1 MEKRCYYETLGV
13 SRNAKPEELK
23 KAFRAHAMK
32 WHPDRNPGNK
42 EAEQRFK
49 EINEAYDVLKDEAK
63 RAAYDRFGHAA
74 FENGGPRHNGGGFSE
89 GSFADIFD
97 DLFSEFMG
105 GGRRTGRGGNMK
117 SRGADLRYDME
128 ITLED
133 AHRGR
138 EATITIPTS
147 VTCGE
152 CDGSGAAEG
161 AEPMVC
167 RTCDGRGK
175 VRSQQGFFMIERTC
189 PSCHGAGQ
197 TISNPCRPCSGTGRV
212 RKERTLQVR
221 IPAGV
226 DEGTRIRL
234 AGEGEAGLRGGPNGD
249 LYIFLT
255 IKPHKLF
262 KRDGPHI
269 YCRVPL
275 PMVTAALGGDIEV
288 PTIDGGRAKVSVPAG
303 TQTGRQFRL
312 RSKGMNTLNGQGRGD
327 MVVEMAVETPVNLT
341 KKQKE
346 LLRAFEAEGGE
357 DTSPDSKGF
366 FSRVREFW
374 DGLAE

>member
-13 SRNAKPEELK
+13 TRSAKADELK

-32 WHPDRNPGNK
+32 CHPDRNPGDR

-49 EINEAYDVLKDEAK
+49 EINEAYDILKDEDK

-74 FENGGPRHNGGGFSE
+74 FENGGPRGNGGGFAE
-89 GSFADIFD
+89 GSFSDIFD

-105 GGRRTGRGGNMK
+105 GGGRKRGGNMQ

-138 EATITIPTS
+138 SSTITIPTS
-147 VTCGE
+147 VSCGE
-152 CDGSGAAEG
+152 CNGSGAAEG
-161 AEPMVC
+161 AEPVVC
-167 RTCDGRGK
+167 RSCEGRGK
-175 VRSQQGFFMIERTC
+175 IRSQQGFFMIERTC
-189 PSCHGAGQ
+189 PNCHGAGQ
-197 TISNPCRPCSGTGRV
+197 TISNPCRPCSGTGRI

-234 AGEGEAGLRGGPNGD
+234 GGEGEAGLRGGPNGD

-255 IKPHKLF
+255 IRPHKLF

-275 PMVTAALGGDIEV
+275 TLVTAALGGDMEV
-288 PTIDGGRAKVSVPAG
+288 PTIDGGRAKVSVPSG
-303 TQTGRQFRL
+303 TQSGKQFRL

-327 MVVEMAVETPVNLT
+327 MVVEMAVETPVNLS

-346 LLRAFEAEGGE
+346 LLRAFEEEGG
-357 DTSPDSKGF
+357 DTSPDCKGF
-366 FSRVREFW
+366 FTRVREFW
-374 DGLAE
+374 DGLAD